1 MDTLLQD
8 VRSAVRRLAG
18 QRGFTVTALVTL
30 ALGIGANTA
39 MFGIVYGLM
48 LRPLPYPDADR
59 LVRVGESFGGRAAFN
74 LSNRSMPLLEDAES
88 FEGLAV
94 YRESSVEWAGPDGVV
109 TLGGAA
115 VSPGMFPLLRATPRL
130 GRLFTEDEAREGA
143 DQVVL
148 LSHRAWTNRFASDP
162 DIVGTPLELDG
173 DPYTVVGV
181 LAEGFYFPS
190 PDGEFWTPLVVP
202 PFAPPAA
209 AVAGQPRMV
218 VLIAFNGLG
227 RLAPGV
233 SPEQAATEVRTRLE
247 AGSMSFGLPAG
258 AGRAAAALGRSEARV
273 VPLLEEMVGAY
284 RPALTALTAATALVL
299 LIACINVA
307 GLLLRARGDP
317 PGRGL
322 AVCAALG
329 AGRGRLVRQLLTES
343 VRLGTGGGVLG
354 LAAAAVVLR
363 AVPALVPG
371 DIARLDQVGIDGL
384 SVAFTVGLSI
394 AAGLLFGA
402 APAFQWSRIDLVR
415 TLNEGSAQAPGGF
428 RLLRSNRTRAAL
440 AVAQVALA
448 LVLLVGAGLLLRSFV
463 GLVTVD
469 RGYDPANVIAA
480 RIRNPDVSFRPD
492 MAPDAIAGLQT
503 AGRLFG
509 RALVDELARLEDLAE
524 VEAAGVSSRFPLASG
539 GNVSLATFRAAG
551 APIPADPTE
560 LPRAPINFV
569 SPGYFDAMRLRVR
582 SGRTFTPLDRAESPP
597 VLVLSET
604 LAREVFGGEPAV
616 GGRVPLPGGGDEPWE
631 VVGVVAD
638 VSYGALTIA
647 ESQAEAYLPLQQIE
661 HASMLGG
668 MFSSSSVAVRTV
680 GDPVAA
686 VPFLREAVAAAG
698 PAASIDQVTTMDV
711 RLLAAVEQPRFYAVF
726 VGFFAAL
733 ALFLA
738 AFGIYALL
746 SYTVSQRR
754 REIGV
759 RMALGARPGDV
770 VALVVRQGAGA
781 RGGGRRSRSLRGGR
795 LVAAPRE
802 LPVRRRRRR
811 PADVR
816 GGARRPRRRRPRR
829 LLAPGPPRRPHPPHG
844 RPAGGVSTW
853 RYWRGAYGAARA
865 PRPSRRMS
873 TRGVGPSASAG
884 ATVTTYCIPSS
895 RPMPA
900 RVSPSAA
907 GSSIRSKR
915 PPVAAARRSK
925 FGRGTAVTDTPENS
939 TPWAASRSASPSRS
953 PDRSAA
959 RRRPRTC
966 DDCSS
971 ERAISVAWPSMT
983 TTGRAAPRACR
994 SSTASTMAACNSPST
1009 LCMSRMLSSSM
1020 APMRRAMP
1028 ALSCRWVTA
1037 RLSKTATICT
1047 ARGAGV
1053 TSTTSS
1059 STPSALTVK
1068 SSRVRPATGAPS
1080 SSVTVTTKRTGD
1092 WASAA
1097 CTTRASNRVSVR
1109 RCMESSSSVA
1119 GSFIPRRP
1127 PRARD
1132 AV

>member
-18 QRGFTVTALVTL
+18 QRGFAVTALVTL

-39 MFGIVYGLM
+39 MFGIVYGLV

-59 LVRVGESFGGRAAFN
+59 LVRVGESLGGRAGIF
-74 LSNRSMPLLEDAES
+74 LSNRSMPLLEDAEA
-88 FEGLAV
+88 FEDLAV
-94 YRESSVEWAGPDGVV
+94 YRESSVEWAGPEGVV
-109 TLGGAA
+109 TLSGAA

-143 DQVVL
+143 DRVVL
-148 LSHRAWTNRFASDP
+148 LSHRAWTNRFSSDP
-162 DIVGTPLELDG
+162 DIVGAPLELDG

-181 LAEGFYFPS
+181 LPEGFYFPN

-233 SPEQAATEVRTRLE
+233 SAEQAATEVRTRLE
-247 AGSMSFGLPAG
+247 AGSTSSGLPAG
-258 AGRAAAALGRSEARV
+258 AARAAAALGRSEARV

-307 GLLLRARGDP
+307 GLLLARGVTRQ
-317 PGRGL
+317 RGL

-329 AGRGRLVRQLLTES
+329 ASRGRLVRQLLTES
-343 VRLGTGGGVLG
+343 VMLGAGGGVLG
-354 LAAAAVVLR
+354 LAAAALVLR
-363 AVPALVPG
+363 AVPAVVPG

-428 RLLRSNRTRAAL
+428 RLLRSNRARAAL

-480 RIRNPDVSFRPD
+480 RIRNPDVTFRPD
-492 MAPDAIAGLQT
+492 MAPDAIAGLRT

-509 RALVDELARLEDLAE
+509 RALVDQLARLEALAE
-524 VEAAGVSSRFPLASG
+524 VEAAGVSSRFPLASR
-539 GNVSLATFRAAG
+539 GNVSLATFHEAG
-551 APIPADPTE
+551 APVPADPLD
-560 LPRAPINFV
+560 LPQAPINFV
-569 SPGYFDAMRLRVR
+569 SPGYFDAMRLRLR
-582 SGRTFTPLDRAESPP
+582 SGRVFTSLDRAEGSP

-604 LAREVFGGEPAV
+604 LAHEIFGGEPAV
-616 GGRVPLPGGGDEPWE
+616 GRRVVPAGAGDEPWE

-638 VSYGALTIA
+638 VRYGALTIT
-647 ESQAEAYLPLQQIE
+647 ESQAEAYLPLPQIE
-661 HASMLGG
+661 QASMLGG
-668 MFSSSSVAVRTV
+668 MFSSSSVAVRSV
-680 GDPVAA
+680 GDPLAA

-698 PAASIDQVTTMDV
+698 PAASIDQVTTMDA
-711 RLLAAVEQPRFYAVF
+711 RLSAAVEQPRFYAVF

-733 ALFLA
+733 ALCLA

-770 VALVVRQGAGA
+770 VALVVRQGAGLIAAGAVLGLFAAAGSA
-781 RGGGRRSRSLRGGR
+781 RLLESFLFGVGAEDPLTF
-795 LVAAPRE
+795 VAAPVALVGVAVVACW
-802 LPVRRRRRR
+802 LPGRR
-811 PADVR
+811 
-816 GGARRPRRRRPRR
+816 
-829 LLAPGPPRRPHPPHG
+829 
-844 RPAGGVSTW
+844 
-853 RYWRGAYGAARA
+853 AAR
-865 PRPSRRMS
+865 
-873 TRGVGPSASAG
+873 
-884 ATVTTYCIPSS
+884 ID
-895 RPMPA
+895 PMDA
-900 RVSPSAA
+900 LRV
-907 GSSIRSKR
+907 
-915 PPVAAARRSK
+915 
-925 FGRGTAVTDTPENS
+925 E
-939 TPWAASRSASPSRS
+939 
-953 PDRSAA
+953 
-959 RRRPRTC
+959 
-966 DDCSS
+966 
-971 ERAISVAWPSMT
+971 
-983 TTGRAAPRACR
+983 
-994 SSTASTMAACNSPST
+994 
-1009 LCMSRMLSSSM
+1009 
-1020 APMRRAMP
+1020 
-1028 ALSCRWVTA
+1028 
-1037 RLSKTATICT
+1037 
-1047 ARGAGV
+1047 
-1053 TSTTSS
+1053 
-1059 STPSALTVK
+1059 
-1068 SSRVRPATGAPS
+1068 
-1080 SSVTVTTKRTGD
+1080 
-1092 WASAA
+1092 
-1097 CTTRASNRVSVR
+1097 
-1109 RCMESSSSVA
+1109 
-1119 GSFIPRRP
+1119 
-1127 PRARD
+1127 
-1132 AV
+1132 

>member
-18 QRGFTVTALVTL
+18 QRGFTVTALVAL
-30 ALGIGANTA
+30 ALGIGANIA

-59 LVRVGESFGGRAAFN
+59 LVRVGESMGGRAAL
-74 LSNRSMPLLEDAES
+74 LSNRSIPLLEDAES

-94 YRESSVEWAGPDGVV
+94 YRESSVEWASPDGVV
-109 TLGGAA
+109 TLSGAA
-115 VSPGMFPLLRATPRL
+115 VSPGMFPLLRAAPRL

-143 DQVVL
+143 DRVVL
-148 LSHRAWTNRFASDP
+148 LSHRVWTNRFSSDP

-181 LAEGFYFPS
+181 LAEGFYFPN

-233 SPEQAATEVRTRLE
+233 SPEQAATEVRTRLQ
-247 AGSMSFGLPAG
+247 AGSPSFGLPAG
-258 AGRAAAALGRSEARV
+258 AARAAADALGRREARV

-307 GLLLRARGDP
+307 GLLLARGVTRR
-317 PGRGL
+317 RGL

-343 VRLGTGGGVLG
+343 VVLGAAGGVLG

-428 RLLRSNRTRAAL
+428 RLLRSNRARAAL

-480 RIRNPDVSFRPD
+480 RVRNPDTAIRPD
-492 MAPDAIAGLQT
+492 TRPESIPEIMA
-503 AGRLFG
+503 AGRRFQESL
-509 RALVDELARLEDLAE
+509 LEETARLEDLSE
-524 VEAAGVSSRFPLASG
+524 VAAVGLSQHLPLASSPG
-539 GNVSLATFRAAG
+539 GTTTTVMPAG
-551 APIPADPTE
+551 APEPTDPGD
-560 LPRAPINFV
+560 LPRARLNVV
-569 SPGYFDAMRLRVR
+569 SPGYFDAMRLRFV
-582 SGRTFTPLDRAESPP
+582 SGRAFTRLDGAAGPP
-597 VLVLSET
+597 VLVINET

-616 GGRVPLPGGGDEPWE
+616 GQRVLAVFGDADEPAE
-631 VVGVVAD
+631 VIGVVAD
-638 VSYGALTIA
+638 VRYEGLTA
-647 ESQAEAYLPLQQIE
+647 AGTRGEAYVPLQQIE
-661 HASMLGG
+661 RLRSMGGFSSGSML
-668 MFSSSSVAVRTV
+668 VVRTE
-680 GDPVAA
+680 GDPLA
-686 VPFLREAVAAAG
+686 VIPFLREAVAAAN
-698 PAASIDQVTTMDV
+698 PNASVDEVMTMDA
-711 RLLAAVEQPRFYAVF
+711 RLSAAVAQPRFYAVF

-770 VALVVRQGAGA
+770 VALVVRQGAG
-781 RGGGRRSRSLRGGR
+781 
-795 LVAAPRE
+795 LVAA
-802 LPVRRRRRR
+802 
-811 PADVR
+811 
-816 GGARRPRRRRPRR
+816 GAVLGLFGAAASSR
-829 LLAPGPPRRPHPPHG
+829 LLESFLFGVGADDPLTFVAAPVALVAVALVACWLPGRR
-844 RPAGGVSTW
+844 
-853 RYWRGAYGAARA
+853 AAR
-865 PRPSRRMS
+865 
-873 TRGVGPSASAG
+873 
-884 ATVTTYCIPSS
+884 IH
-895 RPMPA
+895 PMDA
-900 RVSPSAA
+900 LRV
-907 GSSIRSKR
+907 
-915 PPVAAARRSK
+915 
-925 FGRGTAVTDTPENS
+925 E
-939 TPWAASRSASPSRS
+939 
-953 PDRSAA
+953 
-959 RRRPRTC
+959 
-966 DDCSS
+966 
-971 ERAISVAWPSMT
+971 
-983 TTGRAAPRACR
+983 
-994 SSTASTMAACNSPST
+994 
-1009 LCMSRMLSSSM
+1009 
-1020 APMRRAMP
+1020 
-1028 ALSCRWVTA
+1028 
-1037 RLSKTATICT
+1037 
-1047 ARGAGV
+1047 
-1053 TSTTSS
+1053 
-1059 STPSALTVK
+1059 
-1068 SSRVRPATGAPS
+1068 
-1080 SSVTVTTKRTGD
+1080 
-1092 WASAA
+1092 
-1097 CTTRASNRVSVR
+1097 
-1109 RCMESSSSVA
+1109 
-1119 GSFIPRRP
+1119 
-1127 PRARD
+1127 
-1132 AV
+1132 

>member
-8 VRSAVRRLAG
+8 IRSAVRRLAG

-59 LVRVGESFGGRAAFN
+59 LVRVGESMGGRAAL

-115 VSPGMFPLLRATPRL
+115 VSPGVFPLLRAAPRL
-130 GRLFTEDEAREGA
+130 GRLFNEDEAREGA
-143 DQVVL
+143 DRVVL

-181 LAEGFYFPS
+181 LAEGFYFPN

-233 SPEQAATEVRTRLE
+233 SPEQAATEVRTRLQ
-247 AGSMSFGLPAG
+247 AGSTSSGLPAG
-258 AGRAAAALGRSEARV
+258 AARAVAGAIGRSEARV

-284 RPALTALTAATALVL
+284 RPALTALTAATPLVL

-307 GLLLRARGDP
+307 GLLLARGVTRR
-317 PGRGL
+317 RGL

-343 VRLGTGGGVLG
+343 VVLGAAGGVLG

-384 SVAFTVGLSI
+384 SVAFTVGLSV

-402 APAFQWSRIDLVR
+402 APAFQWSRVDLVR

-428 RLLRSNRTRAAL
+428 RLLRSNRARAAL

-492 MAPDAIAGLQT
+492 MTPDAIAGLQT

-560 LPRAPINFV
+560 LPQAPINFV

-597 VLVLSET
+597 VRVLSET

-668 MFSSSSVAVRTV
+668 MFFSSSVAVRTV

-698 PAASIDQVTTMDV
+698 PAASIDQVTTMDA

-770 VALVVRQGAGA
+770 VALVVRQGAG
-781 RGGGRRSRSLRGGR
+781 
-795 LVAAPRE
+795 LVAA
-802 LPVRRRRRR
+802 
-811 PADVR
+811 
-816 GGARRPRRRRPRR
+816 GAVLGLFGAAASSR
-829 LLAPGPPRRPHPPHG
+829 LLESFLFGVGADDPLTFVAAPVALVAVALVACWLPGRR
-844 RPAGGVSTW
+844 
-853 RYWRGAYGAARA
+853 AAR
-865 PRPSRRMS
+865 
-873 TRGVGPSASAG
+873 
-884 ATVTTYCIPSS
+884 IH
-895 RPMPA
+895 PMDA
-900 RVSPSAA
+900 LRV
-907 GSSIRSKR
+907 
-915 PPVAAARRSK
+915 
-925 FGRGTAVTDTPENS
+925 E
-939 TPWAASRSASPSRS
+939 
-953 PDRSAA
+953 
-959 RRRPRTC
+959 
-966 DDCSS
+966 
-971 ERAISVAWPSMT
+971 
-983 TTGRAAPRACR
+983 
-994 SSTASTMAACNSPST
+994 
-1009 LCMSRMLSSSM
+1009 
-1020 APMRRAMP
+1020 
-1028 ALSCRWVTA
+1028 
-1037 RLSKTATICT
+1037 
-1047 ARGAGV
+1047 
-1053 TSTTSS
+1053 
-1059 STPSALTVK
+1059 
-1068 SSRVRPATGAPS
+1068 
-1080 SSVTVTTKRTGD
+1080 
-1092 WASAA
+1092 
-1097 CTTRASNRVSVR
+1097 
-1109 RCMESSSSVA
+1109 
-1119 GSFIPRRP
+1119 
-1127 PRARD
+1127 
-1132 AV
+1132 

>member
-39 MFGIVYGLM
+39 MFGIVYGLV

-59 LVRVGESFGGRAAFN
+59 LVRVGESFAGRAALT

-88 FEGLAV
+88 FEGLAL
-94 YRESSVEWAGPDGVV
+94 YRDSSVEWAGPDGVV

-115 VSPGMFPLLRATPRL
+115 VSPGMFPLLRAAPRL

-143 DQVVL
+143 NRVVL

-162 DIVGTPLELDG
+162 DIVGTPLDLDG

-181 LAEGFYFPS
+181 LAEGFYFPN

-209 AVAGQPRMV
+209 AAAGQPRMV
-218 VLIAFNGLG
+218 VLIAFSGLG

-233 SPEQAATEVRTRLE
+233 SPEQAATEVRTRLQ

-258 AGRAAAALGRSEARV
+258 AGRAAAAALGRSEARV

-307 GLLLRARGDP
+307 GLLLARGVTRR
-317 PGRGL
+317 RGL

-343 VRLGTGGGVLG
+343 VMLGAGGGVLG

-402 APAFQWSRIDLVR
+402 VPAFQGSRIDLVR

-428 RLLRSNRTRAAL
+428 RLLRSNRARAAL

-463 GLVTVD
+463 RLVTVD

-492 MAPDAIAGLQT
+492 MAPEAIAGLQT
-503 AGRLFG
+503 AGQLFG

-539 GNVSLATFRAAG
+539 GNVSRATFRVAG
-551 APIPADPTE
+551 APIPADAMD
-560 LPRAPINFV
+560 LPQAPINFV

-582 SGRTFTPLDRAESPP
+582 SGRTFTSLDRAEGPP

-616 GGRVPLPGGGDEPWE
+616 GGRVRLAGGGDEPWE

-638 VSYGALTIA
+638 VRYGALTIT
-647 ESQAEAYLPLQQIE
+647 ESQAEAYLPLPQIE
-661 HASMLGG
+661 QASMLGR

-698 PAASIDQVTTMDV
+698 PAAGIDQVTTMDA
-711 RLLAAVEQPRFYAVF
+711 RLSAAVEQPRFYAVF

-770 VALVVRQGAGA
+770 VALVVRQGAG
-781 RGGGRRSRSLRGGR
+781 
-795 LVAAPRE
+795 LVAA
-802 LPVRRRRRR
+802 
-811 PADVR
+811 
-816 GGARRPRRRRPRR
+816 GAVLGLFGAAASSR
-829 LLAPGPPRRPHPPHG
+829 LLESFLFGVGADDPLTFAAAPVALVVVALVACWLPGRR
-844 RPAGGVSTW
+844 
-853 RYWRGAYGAARA
+853 AAR
-865 PRPSRRMS
+865 
-873 TRGVGPSASAG
+873 
-884 ATVTTYCIPSS
+884 IH
-895 RPMPA
+895 PMDA
-900 RVSPSAA
+900 LRV
-907 GSSIRSKR
+907 
-915 PPVAAARRSK
+915 
-925 FGRGTAVTDTPENS
+925 E
-939 TPWAASRSASPSRS
+939 
-953 PDRSAA
+953 
-959 RRRPRTC
+959 
-966 DDCSS
+966 
-971 ERAISVAWPSMT
+971 
-983 TTGRAAPRACR
+983 
-994 SSTASTMAACNSPST
+994 
-1009 LCMSRMLSSSM
+1009 
-1020 APMRRAMP
+1020 
-1028 ALSCRWVTA
+1028 
-1037 RLSKTATICT
+1037 
-1047 ARGAGV
+1047 
-1053 TSTTSS
+1053 
-1059 STPSALTVK
+1059 
-1068 SSRVRPATGAPS
+1068 
-1080 SSVTVTTKRTGD
+1080 
-1092 WASAA
+1092 
-1097 CTTRASNRVSVR
+1097 
-1109 RCMESSSSVA
+1109 
-1119 GSFIPRRP
+1119 
-1127 PRARD
+1127 
-1132 AV
+1132 